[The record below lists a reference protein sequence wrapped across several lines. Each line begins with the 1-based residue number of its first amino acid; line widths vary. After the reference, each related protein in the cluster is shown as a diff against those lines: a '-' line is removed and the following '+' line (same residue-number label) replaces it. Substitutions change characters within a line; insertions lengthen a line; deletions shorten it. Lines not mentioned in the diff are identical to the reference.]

1 MLTIDDDVD
10 SIIVIMTSRQSCTS
24 RSGSLSDARKYCH
37 WENVLFFQVT
47 QEADSRADVIE
58 EVLALFALL
67 PTFAST

>member
-24 RSGSLSDARKYCH
+24 RSGSLSDARKSCH

-47 QEADSRADVIE
+47 QEADSRADGLE
-58 EVLALFALL
+58 KVLGLFALL